1 MTISVVINTLNAEKY
16 LEECL
21 SAAKNFD
28 EIILCDMHSDDKTIE
43 IAEKYGCKI
52 VYHEKIGYVE
62 PARNFA
68 ISQATGDWIFV
79 VDADEIIPTNLV
91 EYLKNFAIEQ
101 ENNGFKYTTV
111 AIARKNRFFGKFV
124 KGDWAIDRPIRFF
137 KKGSVIWKNEI
148 HLFPKVDGQIFE
160 IPADSEEL
168 AMLHY
173 QSDSISD
180 LVNKTNIYTDFEVK
194 KWIDS
199 YYKFSIHS
207 LVFEPVGVF
216 FRMYFR
222 QKGYK
227 DGMHGF
233 ILALIRGFLYRFL
246 IIVKIWEYNNKS
258 NMGKN

>member
-21 SAAKNFD
+21 KSIKSFG
-28 EIILCDMHSDDKTIE
+28 EIVVCDMYSEDDTIQ
-43 IAEKYGCKI
+43 IAQKFGCKI

-68 ISQATGDWIFV
+68 ISQATGNWIFV
-79 VDADEIIPTNLV
+79 VDADEIIPTKLV
-91 EYLKNFAIEQ
+91 EYLKNFANEQ
-101 ENNGFKYTTV
+101 ENNNFQYTTV
-111 AIARKNRFFGKFV
+111 AIPRKNWFFGKFV

-137 KKGSVIWKNEI
+137 KKGSVTWKNEI
-148 HLFPKVDGQIFE
+148 HLFPKVDGQIYE
-160 IPADSEEL
+160 IPSEKEEL

-173 QSDSISD
+173 QCDSISD

-194 KWIDS
+194 KWVDS
-199 YYKFSIHS
+199 YYNFSIPS

-227 DGMHGF
+227 DGMHGL

-246 IIVKIWEYNNKS
+246 IIVKSWEKENFN
-258 NMGKN
+258 